1 MLDISQ
7 RERDCT
13 IVEVVKLFTH
23 QHSWLFNPSIL
34 RCRGEAGLQHT
45 KRKTGAIQSSYWH
58 FCLQYQTPSLII
70 YLKERKKIF
79 TFSNI
84 IFGFNFLQPTR
95 NGYLKR
101 FFVFNIKHFPYS
113 YIHYCNSLLA

>member
-34 RCRGEAGLQHT
+34 RCRGRQDYNTQKGKQE
-45 KRKTGAIQSSYWH
+45 
-58 FCLQYQTPSLII
+58 QYNLRIG
-70 YLKERKKIF
+70 
-79 TFSNI
+79 TFA
-84 IFGFNFLQPTR
+84 FNTR
-95 NGYLKR
+95 
-101 FFVFNIKHFPYS
+101 PQ
-113 YIHYCNSLLA
+113 A